1 MINQIIFVLCIQF
14 SYSQVQPEIEFAP
27 VPEFSST
34 PSPAELFQQAIQDN
48 VVSALAP
55 VKPIPPLESPFANFD
70 LPSQTPP
77 VTPKPPR
84 NNVLANIPDQE
95 PPPENPNIFQPPRQ
109 DRRPSI
115 RKQVDKFGNPLGDIH
130 STDTTRYELGSGG
143 DPITLRCP
151 RNWERFEESCYK
163 FTRSPTKKWDDARE
177 LCKAFRHNDQDRAD
191 LASVDTFEEHR
202 LVYNKIIIIFNHIST
217 SRKLNLCH

>member
-1 MINQIIFVLCIQF
+1 MINQIIFVLFIQF
-14 SYSQVQPEIEFAP
+14 SYSQVQPEIDFAA
-27 VPEFSST
+27 VREFSST
-34 PSPAELFQQAIQDN
+34 SPAESFQQAIQDN
-48 VVSALAP
+48 VVSALA
-55 VKPIPPLESPFANFD
+55 KPIPPVERPFANFD
-70 LPSQTPP
+70 LPAQTPS
-77 VTPKPPR
+77 VTTKPPR

-115 RKQVDKFGNPLGDIH
+115 RKHVDKFGNPLADNHNI
-130 STDTTRYELGSGG
+130 DTTRYELGLGG
-143 DPITLRCP
+143 DPISLRCP

-202 LVYNKIIIIFNHIST
+202 LVYKQIINI
-217 SRKLNLCH
+217 